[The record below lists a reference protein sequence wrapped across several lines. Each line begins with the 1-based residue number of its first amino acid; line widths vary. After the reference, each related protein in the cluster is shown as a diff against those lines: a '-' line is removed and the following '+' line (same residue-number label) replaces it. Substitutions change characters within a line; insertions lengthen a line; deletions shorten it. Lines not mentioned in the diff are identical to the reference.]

1 MAIVL
6 VQCSSI
12 FAALMGMLVS
22 ALLMGMLVSSAML
35 PSKQASTSC
44 MPSLVP
50 AGTADVEKANPS
62 VCSGRMSDGTHYPA
76 CSHDNR

>member
-1 MAIVL
+1 
-6 VQCSSI
+6 
-12 FAALMGMLVS
+12 
-22 ALLMGMLVSSAML
+22 
-35 PSKQASTSC
+35 